1 MRGRELR
8 AEPCAQ
14 GIGISDDLARG
25 SIRMGIGRFT
35 TAEEVDRAAEYII
48 NAVTKLKQ
56 LAG

>member
-1 MRGRELR
+1 
-8 AEPCAQ
+8 
-14 GIGISDDLARG
+14 
-25 SIRMGIGRFT
+25 MGIGRFT